1 MTIPSQNVNYT
12 QPMYMYPNQVQQTP
26 APQQAQSVDNASQNN
41 NTHQIYQYPTT
52 SIYNPSG
59 EKTTL
64 PASGV
69 TIQIFNPAGIGGP
82 VSTSVAN
89 ASYPAPQIPAQTT
102 VQTPVVQ
109 AASTPIANTPIQ
121 TELKQSDNKPVKT
134 KNVVELTDS
143 YIKTL
148 ENYLKSPDKQV
159 RRSGI
164 TDLIQRFHEDN
175 SRYDDPALVAL
186 LNIALQDP
194 VPSNRVYAMSTICAE
209 DATGDENTINLLK
222 KLQTSDKM
230 YGEEAKMAT
239 EALLKASQSKI
250 QVPKD

>member
-1 MTIPSQNVNYT
+1 MTVQSQNVNYT
-12 QPMYMYPNQVQQTP
+12 QPMYMYNNQVQPPVVQQP
-26 APQQAQSVDNASQNN
+26 PSVASSAPNSDTAK
-41 NTHQIYQYPTT
+41 IYQYPTT
-52 SIYNPSG
+52 SIYSPNG
-59 EKTTL
+59 GKTTL

-89 ASYPAPQIPAQTT
+89 ANYPSPQIQTQQ
-102 VQTPVVQ
+102 QTPVVK

-121 TELKQSDNKPVKT
+121 AETKQEEKKNVKT

-143 YIKTL
+143 YIKTI

-159 RRSGI
+159 RRAGI

-175 SRYDDPALVAL
+175 SRYNDPALVAL

-194 VPSNRVYAMSTICAE
+194 VPANRVYAMSTICAE

-222 KLQTSDKM
+222 RLQTSDKM

-239 EALLKASQSKI
+239 EALLKASQNKI
-250 QVPKD
+250 QVPKE